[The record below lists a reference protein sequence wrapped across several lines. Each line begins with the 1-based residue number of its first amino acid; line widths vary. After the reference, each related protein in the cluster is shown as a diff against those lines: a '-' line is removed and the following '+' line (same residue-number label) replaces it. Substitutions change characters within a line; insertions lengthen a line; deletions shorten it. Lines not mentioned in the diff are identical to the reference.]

1 MSFELYKKEGL
12 VEAVSFGSLFR
23 KSPTIFSLYD
33 ETVTKQG
40 VREKKRARMCVN
52 KESIIHARTS
62 VIMGCG

>member
-1 MSFELYKKEGL
+1 MSFELYKKEGWWRQFLL
-12 VEAVSFGSLFR
+12 VVCFTRVPPF
-23 KSPTIFSLYD
+23 FSLYD

-40 VREKKRARMCVN
+40 VREKKSMYVCAN

>member
-40 VREKKRARMCVN
+40 VREREKKSMYVC
-52 KESIIHARTS
+52 
-62 VIMGCG
+62 